1 MSADRARHRSSSP
14 RRLPE
19 PLIGVVAGIAAGLL
33 LTWLHHPKLG
43 LYVVAAALGGA
54 ALLRLVLPPRDAG
67 LLVVRARLVDVSV
80 LSVLAAALLVLAT
93 VTPFPRPGS

>member
-1 MSADRARHRSSSP
+1 MSDAPGRHGSASR
-14 RRLPE
+14 RRLPD

-43 LYVVAAALGGA
+43 LYVVAAALAGA
-54 ALLRLVLPPRDAG
+54 ALLRLVLPPHDAG

-80 LSVLAAALLVLAT
+80 LSVLAVALLVLAT